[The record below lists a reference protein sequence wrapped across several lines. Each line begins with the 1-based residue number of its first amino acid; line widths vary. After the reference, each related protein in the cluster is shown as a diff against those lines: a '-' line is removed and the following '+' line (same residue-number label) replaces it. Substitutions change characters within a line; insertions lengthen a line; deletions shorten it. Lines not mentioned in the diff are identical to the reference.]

1 LFQWYQS
8 FPFDLWDLFDQ
19 LDQFGQLD
27 RLFLFCQ

>member
-8 FPFDLWDLFDQ
+8 FPFDLWDLFVQ